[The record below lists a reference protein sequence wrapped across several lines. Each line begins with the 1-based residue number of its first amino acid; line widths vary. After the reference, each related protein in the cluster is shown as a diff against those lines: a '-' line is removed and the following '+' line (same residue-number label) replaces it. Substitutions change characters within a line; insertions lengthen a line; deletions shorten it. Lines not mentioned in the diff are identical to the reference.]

1 VGAAIMVLGA
11 QGVPGFP
18 KFSCTDP
25 DGWASVLIIPA
36 AIMQPAAKAINFRFV
51 IYILQLL
58 EMVDRPFRPTNGRY
72 KLTP

>member
-1 VGAAIMVLGA
+1 MGGGIVGATIIVLGA

-36 AIMQPAAKAINFRFV
+36 AIMQPAARAITFLFR
-51 IYILQLL
+51 IYPPNL
-58 EMVDRPFRPTNGRY
+58 EMVDRPFRP
-72 KLTP
+72 